1 MRKFTTPPLQSNCK
15 AHFSS
20 NEKSAF
26 TLIELL
32 VVIAIIAILA
42 AILFPVFARA
52 RENARRSS
60 CQSNMKQILLG
71 LQQYSQD
78 YDEFYPSAAL
88 DPGTPPQ
95 LQPNSW
101 DQQVQPY
108 MGTGKTFA
116 SGNATGPLVF
126 VCPSD
131 SVARS
136 PNANP
141 RSYAL
146 ADNGDFGRRSVQ
158 AGHGTDPKA
167 TAGFAGAYTDTTYT
181 TKTAISAAMVPAP
194 SATLAIVEHPEA
206 GNNYF
211 WATSVSSA
219 SPSYDM
225 KAAINVGGNCTNIG
239 SAQDSNVTYRGVR
252 GVHFDGYN
260 YGFVDGHVKWMRP
273 ERTMGPQSTCY
284 YNNPIPR
291 GMWSL
296 AEND

>member
-1 MRKFTTPPLQSNCK
+1 MEKITTSPLQSNRNVRFL
-15 AHFSS
+15 H
-20 NEKSAF
+20 NGKSAF

-71 LQQYSQD
+71 IQQYSQD

-88 DPGTPPQ
+88 DSGGTAATS
-95 LQPNSW
+95 NSW

-108 MGTGKTFA
+108 MGTGKTFT

-146 ADNGDFGRRSVQ
+146 ADNGDLGRRSTQ
-158 AGHGTDPKA
+158 AGHGTNPKE

-194 SATLAIVEHPEA
+194 SATLAIVEHPEV

-211 WATSVSSA
+211 WATSVTSA

-225 KAAINVGGNCTNIG
+225 KAAINTSGNCTAVG
-239 SAQDSNVTYRGVR
+239 SAQDSNVTYRGAR

-260 YGFVDGHVKWMRP
+260 YGFIDGHVKWMRP

-284 YNNPIPR
+284 FNNPIPR